1 MQGASLGFHTV
12 QEQFEWT
19 KPRPMFASHH
29 ISQAF
34 DHMSSH
40 DVNTVLANAR
50 SLQRAARAGTM
61 QPLLRGK
68 NLGLLCE
75 DADDRDAALFRQAA
89 VELGAHVA
97 YIRSNGSKLS
107 TPQEVQRTAR
117 LLGRLYDGV
126 ECQGMNATLVQQLAD
141 DAGVPVYDGIASNTH
156 PTAYLAGLL
165 GEEMSPADNRRF
177 VVQAVLLSTLA

>member
-1 MQGASLGFHTV
+1 V
-12 QEQFEWT
+12 QEQFECT

-40 DVNTVLANAR
+40 DVDTVLANAR
-50 SLQRAARAGTM
+50 SLQRAARAGTT

-68 NLGLLCE
+68 NFGLLCE
-75 DADDRDAALFRQAA
+75 ADDGHDAALFRQAA

-97 YIRSNGSKLS
+97 NIRSNPSRLG
-107 TPQEVQRTAR
+107 TPQEVQHTAR
-117 LLGRLYDGV
+117 LLGRLYDAV
-126 ECQGMNATLVQQLAD
+126 ECQGMSPALVQQLGN

-165 GEEMSPADNRRF
+165 GEETSPADNRRF
-177 VVQAVLLSTLA
+177 VLQAVLLSTLA